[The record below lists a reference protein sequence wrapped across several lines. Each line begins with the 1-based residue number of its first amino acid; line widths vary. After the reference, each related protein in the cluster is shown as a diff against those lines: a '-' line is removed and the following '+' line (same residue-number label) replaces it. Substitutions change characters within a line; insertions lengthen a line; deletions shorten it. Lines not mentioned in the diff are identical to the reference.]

1 VSDRAPH
8 SSGWQRF
15 LAEARRR
22 KVHRVAAIYV
32 AVGIP
37 LLEAADLLAPVLLLP
52 EWAYRVLGAVVLVG
66 FPIALLAS
74 WTFDLT
80 WAGIERTEP
89 LPRPA
94 ASHGTS
100 RDVSGIS
107 LEESGKEAPSKD
119 VSLASAPTEGAEASP
134 THVPQTG
141 STAAGT
147 KQPRRQI
154 VFAVLT
160 AATLVMGG
168 LGWRIATPQTVELDE
183 QTIAILPFRVSA
195 DPSLDYLGEGLMDL
209 LAAQLPGDVGP
220 RVLDPATVLNR
231 LEGRAA
237 SEAGAVPR
245 RDAIELARE
254 LGASGVLLGS
264 VVGTTDRIV
273 ADATLF
279 DSRSGRE
286 AARLRADAPE
296 DSLRALVD
304 RMALELL
311 AQTAGD
317 EPRLATELTES
328 LEALRAYLRGAA
340 LARQGELYPAMDEL
354 EAALAIDS
362 TFAKAAIYLNGVACW
377 TFECGGPRAQRAA
390 RLAWE
395 HRHRLSDYD
404 RFWLEADRGVSSPA
418 ERLAIRQRLVATRPD
433 DPAAWYRL
441 AWTTYQYGAWLGVED
456 SEALAAEH
464 LRRSL
469 DLGAPLRGTVLNAG
483 FVFYEDGDT
492 ANLRRISDEYLEGAP
507 SSDISDWVR
516 WLLATATGDNATV
529 RAVTARMPQTTPEA
543 ATRFLRFASLT
554 GDGIESADSAA
565 AEVRRQIQRVT
576 ATNLLD
582 AAIELQIYQTNR
594 GWARAARRTRDE
606 WGGGRSD
613 VTVGQWL
620 WGGIE
625 SPDLDQAMLALW
637 AEGTSETAIRP
648 AGRAIR
654 EFYRCLVGLAQLR
667 RDFDLPANPD
677 RSVRDP
683 MAADP
688 RNSNEPYFRRTADMC
703 AALLDAW
710 HAVEEGR
717 PDAASLVARADSIQR
732 GSANMY
738 VAMTHGA
745 PIELAWLKERLG
757 DLPGALSTIRRQVRG
772 AFVILFTATRV
783 REEGRLAV
791 LNGDVE
797 GAIAAY
803 EHYLALRSDPDPEL
817 EAEAAEVRA
826 EYEQLLDRQ

>member
-1 VSDRAPH
+1 VSGPFE
-8 SSGWQRF
+8 RF

-52 EWAYRVLGAVVLVG
+52 EWAYRVLGAIVLIG
-66 FPIALLAS
+66 FPLALLAS

-80 WAGIERTEP
+80 WAGIERTPP
-89 LPRPA
+89 LPAAAANSGSQTSDPDGQTASPA
-94 ASHGTS
+94 AP
-100 RDVSGIS
+100 
-107 LEESGKEAPSKD
+107 EADSTPP
-119 VSLASAPTEGAEASP
+119 AGAR
-134 THVPQTG
+134 
-141 STAAGT
+141 
-147 KQPRRQI
+147 RRQT

-168 LGWRIATPQTVELDE
+168 LGWRIATPRTVELDE
-183 QTIAILPFRVSA
+183 QTIAVLPFRVSA

-220 RVLDPATVLNR
+220 RALDPAAVLNR
-231 LEGRAA
+231 LEGRDL
-237 SEAGAVPR
+237 SDAVPIPR

-264 VVGTTDRIV
+264 VVGTADRIV
-273 ADATLF
+273 TDATLF

-304 RMALELL
+304 RMGLELL
-311 AQTAGD
+311 AQTAGA
-317 EPRLATELTES
+317 EPRLASQLTDS
-328 LEALRAYLRGAA
+328 LEALRAYLRGVA
-340 LARQGELYPAMDEL
+340 LARGGELYPAMDEL

-362 TFAKAAIYLNGVACW
+362 TFAKAATYLNGVACW
-377 TFECGGPRAQRAA
+377 TFECGEPRAQRAA
-390 RLAWE
+390 RLAWQ
-395 HRHRLSDYD
+395 HRDRLSDYD
-404 RFWLEADRGVSSPA
+404 RFWLEADRGGSLPA

-456 SEALAAEH
+456 SETLAAEH

-469 DLGAPLRGTVLNAG
+469 DLGARLGGTVLNAG
-483 FVFYEDGDT
+483 FIFYEDGDT
-492 ANLRRISDEYLEGAP
+492 LNLRRISEEYLEEAP
-507 SSDISDWVR
+507 SSDNSDWVR
-516 WLLATATGDNATV
+516 WLLATATGDSATV
-529 RAVTARMPQTTPEA
+529 RAVMTRLPEMTHETV
-543 ATRFLRFASLT
+543 TRFLRFANLT

-565 AEVRRQIQRVT
+565 AEVRRRIQRVT

-582 AAIELQIYQTNR
+582 AAIALQIYQTNR
-594 GWARAARRTRDE
+594 GWARAARRTRDG
-606 WGGGRSD
+606 WGPGRSD

-625 SPDLDQAMLALW
+625 SPDLDEALVSLW
-637 AEGTSETAIRP
+637 AEGTSETQIRP

-654 EFYRCLVGLAQLR
+654 AFYRCLVGLAQLR
-667 RDFDLPANPD
+667 RDFELPANPD
-677 RSVRDP
+677 RSVPDP

-688 RNSNEPYFRRTADMC
+688 RNRNAAYFQRTADMC
-703 AALLDAW
+703 SALLDAW
-710 HAVEEGR
+710 LAVEEGK
-717 PDAASLVARADSIQR
+717 PEAASLVAKADSMQR
-732 GSANMY
+732 GTADMY
-738 VAMTHGA
+738 VAMTYGA
-745 PIELAWLKERLG
+745 PIELAWLEERLG
-757 DLPGALSTIRRQVRG
+757 DLPGALSTIRREVRG

-783 REEGRLAV
+783 REEGRLAA

-803 EHYLALRSDPDPEL
+803 RHYLALRSDPDPEL
-817 EAEAAEVRA
+817 EAEMAEVRA
-826 EYEQLLDRQ
+826 EYERLLALPR